1 MLGRRS
7 RLIFLTT
14 GLIIFAFYLALSN
27 PFSILLE
34 AGRFRPELF
43 LLAVAVNNIGLLL
56 FALSWYIILRGMETH
71 PSPWEAI
78 GVTFVSFFIIWLIP
92 LPMGSEIIRAY
103 LISRRGNPGVGRA
116 VTSVVVHK
124 SMYNISFGVLIASS
138 AILVVTRG
146 REIPVNSLLILFVV
160 VYAAAS
166 SLIFLALLSP
176 GLLRWL
182 HAHMPGR
189 VMRLIPMSSR
199 KVGEVGEDIQK
210 FIGEMEEA
218 VNRLKSRA
226 IPSILALIMVAL
238 HWSSGSIATY
248 LVALSLG
255 QRLDVA
261 EIFLVYAV
269 VEFIQQLNIIIPGGV
284 GIIDAGLTGA
294 LLLIG
299 APLQVASAIS
309 LLTRLATYW
318 LELLLSSVFSFHYG
332 YREILRDYLPS
343 STAD

>member
-1 MLGRRS
+1 MGRRP
-7 RLIFLTT
+7 RLIFLTA
-14 GLIIFAFYLALSN
+14 GLILFAFYLALSN
-27 PFSILLE
+27 PFSILLK

-43 LLAVAVNNIGLLL
+43 LIAVAVNNIGLLL
-56 FALSWYIILRGMETH
+56 FALSWYIILRGMETD
-71 PSPWEAI
+71 PGPWEAI
-78 GVTFVSFFIIWLIP
+78 RVTFVSFFIVWLIP

-103 LISRRGNPGVGRA
+103 LISKRGNPGVGRA

-138 AILVVTRG
+138 AILVLTRG

-166 SLIFLALLSP
+166 SLIFLALLSSRF
-176 GLLRWL
+176 LRWL
-182 HAHMPGR
+182 QAHMPYR
-189 VMRLIPMSSR
+189 LIRLIPMGPKR
-199 KVGEVGEDIQK
+199 IGDVRDHIQR
-210 FIGEMEEA
+210 FVEEMGGA
-218 VNRLKSRA
+218 VNCLKSRT
-226 IPSILALIMVAL
+226 IPSILALILVAL
-238 HWSSGSIATY
+238 HWSSGSVATY

-284 GIIDAGLTGA
+284 GVIDAGLTGA

-309 LLTRLATYW
+309 LLTRLVTYW

-332 YREILRDYLPS
+332 YREALRDYLPN
-343 STAD
+343 STAN